1 MTSEIDHDADVQ
13 AVVALMDAAGAM
25 PMDEFN
31 ASPLAAAINALY
43 EQFEERIDKFDKRQ
57 REGRVR
63 TVQTEGDA
71 ADETLRQARWQQGR
85 KDRERCRAFVNGD
98 GEEI

>member
-1 MTSEIDHDADVQ
+1 MTSEINHDADVQ

-43 EQFEERIDKFDKRQ
+43 AQFEDRIDEADKRN
-57 REGRVR
+57 RECAG
-63 TVQTEGDA
+63 EA
-71 ADETLRQARWQQGR
+71 LKQARWQYGR
-85 KDRERCRAFVNGD
+85 KDRERCRTFVNGD